1 MEGQED
7 TKGQEAQNK
16 EAQAGQEQSKEA
28 KGQEAGQEAKP
39 KEEPKVPQD
48 IDKFRD
54 KVRMEERTK
63 LQNQLDRAAA
73 VEEAN
78 ASLKGENEALKARLS
93 DLETKGQ
100 QEPPK
105 AGEDAKAKK
114 STAEKI
120 DQRIEAATTEVAEKL
135 TEKFTSQINAINE
148 KHASETAELRE
159 TLRRKDL
166 AEYRMAKVAEAQGQI
181 IEELVTGNTEQ
192 EIDDS
197 YARARAVWQ
206 KTVDGVKPET
216 SEQGEAGQGQRQGG
230 TPPPAGHGAGRG
242 EFQPG
247 VADADSAMAAKVRSM
262 SDEEF
267 AASRK
272 NLQAEL
278 MRRYPNQR

>member
-1 MEGQED
+1 MEGQEE
-7 TKGQEAQNK
+7 KAGQEAQGNDQK
-16 EAQAGQEQSKEA
+16 TPESQAGQEQSKET
-28 KGQEAGQEAKP
+28 KGQEAQSQ
-39 KEEPKVPQD
+39 EPKVPQD

-73 VEEAN
+73 VEETN

-93 DLETKGQ
+93 DLEAKGQ

-105 AGEDAKAKK
+105 DGEAKPKN
-114 STAEKI
+114 TAEKI
-120 DQRIEAATTEVAEKL
+120 DKRIEAATEEVATKL
-135 TEKFTSQINAINE
+135 TEKFSAEIQAINE

-166 AEYRMAKVAEAQGQI
+166 AEYRAAKIQEAGGQI
-181 IEELVTGNTEQ
+181 IEELVAGNTEE

-197 YARARAVWQ
+197 YARARSVWQ
-206 KTVDGVKPET
+206 KTVDGVKPGT
-216 SEQGEAGQGQRQGG
+216 NEQGEPGQGQSNGG
-230 TPPPAGHGAGRG
+230 PPPPAGHGAGRG

-247 VADADSAMAAKVRSM
+247 VADADAAMAAKVRGM

-272 NLQAEL
+272 NLHAEL
-278 MRRYPNQR
+278 ARKYPNQR

>member
-1 MEGQED
+1 MEGQEE
-7 TKGQEAQNK
+7 KAGQEAQGK
-16 EAQAGQEQSKEA
+16 EAQKGQEQSTETT
-28 KGQEAGQEAKP
+28 GQEAKSQ
-39 KEEPKVPQD
+39 EEPKVPQD

-73 VEEAN
+73 VEEKA
-78 ASLKGENEALKARLS
+78 AAIQSENEALKARLS
-93 DLETKGQ
+93 DLEKSGQ
-100 QEPPK
+100 QATPK
-105 AGEDAKAKK
+105 EGEEAKPKK

-120 DQRIEAATTEVAEKL
+120 DQRIEAATEEVATKL
-135 TEKFTSQINAINE
+135 KVQFDQQLEAIQT

-159 TLRRKDL
+159 TLRKKDL
-166 AEYRMAKVAEAQGQI
+166 AEYRAAKIQEAGGQI
-181 IEELVTGNTEQ
+181 IEELVAGNTEE

-197 YARARAVWQ
+197 YARARSVWQ
-206 KTVDGVKPET
+206 RTVDSAKPGT
-216 SEQGEAGQGQRQGG
+216 KEQGEAGQGQSNGG

-262 SDEEF
+262 TDEEF

-272 NLQAEL
+272 NLHAEL
-278 MRRYPNQR
+278 ARKYPNQR